1 MKKLLR
7 YALLTLL
14 ACCCVEAAIA
24 ESPIARD
31 FPPGLQ
37 VPAAAQ
43 PGTGFDAEK
52 ATAAWLA
59 LLSPEQRKL
68 SDEYFEGGYWL
79 HFWDALYSIGVLLL
93 LLLTGLSRRMR
104 DLAERIMRRPFFS
117 VMIYAALFLGVTFV
131 LGLPYHIYADFVREH
146 QYGLS
151 NLTFPHWLGEAMI
164 GLALVVIIG
173 SPVISIFYAAVRR
186 AGALWWAWAA
196 GLNFCL
202 YLFLTLITPV
212 FVAPLFNDYK
222 PLAEGQTREAIISLA
237 NANGIPTDHLAWF
250 DASKQTT
257 RISAN
262 VSGLWGVARLSLND
276 NLLNKTSLPEI
287 KAVMGHE
294 MGHYVLHH
302 GMKLAVY
309 QSLLAGV
316 AFLVLHL
323 VFDRAIVRWGPRLGL
338 RDRTDPATLPLV
350 FIIFIVIWLVLMPLR
365 HTVTRDVEAEADAF
379 GLNAAREPEGFAMA
393 AMRLSTYRK
402 LEPGPVEEFIFY
414 DHPSGYK
421 RVHRSMLWR
430 KENPLAPA
438 PSPQ

>member
-1 MKKLLR
+1 MKPILQWVLP
-7 YALLTLL
+7 LLL
-14 ACCCVEAAIA
+14 ALCCIETALAA
-24 ESPIARD
+24 SPVTRD

-37 VPAAAQ
+37 VPEAAK
-43 PGTGFDAEK
+43 PGPGFDADK

-79 HFWDALYSIGVLLL
+79 HLWDALYDIGVMLLL
-93 LLLTGLSRRMR
+93 LFTGLSRRMR
-104 DLAERIMRRPFFS
+104 DLAERITRRPFLS

-131 LGLPYHIYADFVREH
+131 LGLPFQIYVGFIREH

-151 NLTFPHWLGEAMI
+151 NLSFLHWFGEAMI
-164 GLALVVIIG
+164 GLGLVLLIG
-173 SPVISIFYAAVRR
+173 SPVISIFYTAVRR
-186 AGALWWAWAA
+186 AGAYWWAWAA
-196 GLNFCL
+196 GLYFGL

-222 PLAEGQTREAIISLA
+222 PLAEGETREAIVSLA
-237 NANGIPTDHLAWF
+237 KANGIPTEHLAWF

-309 QSLLAGV
+309 ESLLAGI
-316 AFLVLHL
+316 AFLVLHF
-323 VFDRAIVRWGPRLGL
+323 VFDRAIARWGPRFGL
-338 RDRTDPATLPLV
+338 RDRTDPAALPLV
-350 FIIFIVIWLVLMPLR
+350 FIVFTLIWLVLMPLR

-393 AMRLSTYRK
+393 SMRLSTYRK

-414 DHPSGYK
+414 DHPSGYD

-430 KENPLAPA
+430 KENLAA
-438 PSPQ
+438 PKAQ